1 MLYAIMHHLQN
12 HTLPVMKINVF
23 QNLLPWVLLRA
34 QFKQNTSSSHNFE
47 CSKLFLNNRNL
58 RKKHVNQRDITLFIQ
73 IILIQVPTVQMSR
86 QMNMSLKSLPPPLD
100 DSKHTNLVTGKY

>member
-1 MLYAIMHHLQN
+1 MLYTIMHHLQN

-34 QFKQNTSSSHNFE
+34 QFKQKTSSSHNFE

-58 RKKHVNQRDITLFIQ
+58 RKKHVNQRDITLLIQ
-73 IILIQVPTVQMSR
+73 IILIQVHTVQM
-86 QMNMSLKSLPPPLD
+86 NVSLKSLPPPLD